1 MSEQSEKLREIL
13 KSLLAEADRL
23 LDEIDAKECEILRI
37 EEDEAKGA
45 LFDLI
50 VKRGK
55 ILKELKSQ
63 CSLSGKIY
71 VDDKNEDILYL
82 RESRDGLKLAA
93 IVYDEYTIEEFEEW
107 VKLQIE
113 SLPFYLELIE
123 HLRDDLSGA
132 EVYQPIGIHLNESQ
146 YLTLTYQPDTYRVTI
161 THRDFITYNRVEEMI
176 SKAYDDGRK
185 FKKSGIVDSYEI
197 ILTSSRESF
206 CNLVDLVKT
215 IEKIKAD
222 ARVDEDDLD

>member
-1 MSEQSEKLREIL
+1 MSEQSEILRRELKLL
-13 KSLLAEADRL
+13 QAEAEKI

-63 CSLSGKIY
+63 CSISKNIY
-71 VDDKNEDILYL
+71 VDDKNKDILYL
-82 RESRDGLKLAA
+82 RESRNSLKLAA
-93 IVYDEYTIEEFEEW
+93 IVYDDHTIEEFEEW

-113 SLPFYLELIE
+113 SIDFYQLL
-123 HLRDDLSGA
+123 LDNFYDDLVGA
-132 EVYQPIGIHLNESQ
+132 EVYQPIMLELDESQ
-146 YLTLTYQPDTYRVTI
+146 YLTMTYQPETLAVTI
-161 THRDFITYNRVEEMI
+161 TRHKLLDYNEVEDLL
-176 SKAYDDGRK
+176 SKAYDYQT

-197 ILTSSRESF
+197 IFTSSTESL
-206 CNLVDLVKT
+206 CNLVDLVGT
-215 IEKIKAD
+215 IKKIKSE
-222 ARVDEDDLD
+222 VKQNLS

>member
-1 MSEQSEKLREIL
+1 MSEQSEILRRELKLLQSE
-13 KSLLAEADRL
+13 AEKI
-23 LDEIDAKECEILRI
+23 LDEIDAKEAEILQI
-37 EEDEAKGA
+37 EEDE
-45 LFDLI
+45 DL
-50 VKRGK
+50 KAATELSRMRNE
-55 ILKELKSQ
+55 ILQEMKLHCLRVS
-63 CSLSGKIY
+63 KIY

-93 IVYDEYTIEEFEEW
+93 IVYDEYTIEEFEEC

-146 YLTLTYQPDTYRVTI
+146 YLTLAYQPDTYRVTI
-161 THRDFITYNRVEEMI
+161 THHDFITYDQVEEMI

-222 ARVDEDDLD
+222 ARVEEDNLD

>member
-1 MSEQSEKLREIL
+1 MSEQSEILRREL
-13 KSLLAEADRL
+13 KRLQAEAEKI
-23 LDEIDAKECEILRI
+23 LDEIDAKEAEILQI

-50 VKRGK
+50 EDRGK
-55 ILKELKSQ
+55 ILADLRSKCL
-63 CSLSGKIY
+63 LSKKIY

-82 RESRDGLKLAA
+82 RESRNGLKLAA
-93 IVYDEYTIEEFEEW
+93 FVYDEYTIEELEEW

-146 YLTLTYQPDTYRVTI
+146 YLTLAYQPDTYRVTI
-161 THRDFITYNRVEEMI
+161 THHDFITYDQVEEMI

-222 ARVDEDDLD
+222 ARVEDDDLD